1 MNFLVKHNLVLI
13 LVFSFL
19 LRLLAIMIFRDLKV
33 DNEWGILLDNLET
46 SGILSVHS
54 IQGTQVPNIFMPPLY
69 PFFLYSIKIFFRDI
83 DTFLWVIQ
91 FTQLFLSLI
100 TIYLTHKILLQFFSK
115 NISTIGTLIFALFPI
130 NVYSVSQI
138 SSIILQVFLFNI
150 FLYSYLKLLKNINNK
165 YIILFSLSSALLMLL
180 RGEYFIFVI
189 LSLIY
194 LYFKKKQLSKI
205 LIISL
210 ITVLIISPY
219 LYRNYK
225 IFGVVTITKSIGY
238 NLLKGS
244 HPRTKVE
251 GVGMMGNIERVIPE
265 VRSKL
270 DKLKSKGP
278 QLNYDLLQDQILMDQ
293 AILFI
298 KADPS
303 RYIQLYLKKF
313 LSFMFIDLN
322 AAYPNYY
329 SPMHIIPKSIIAI
342 TSFIGIILA
351 FRFKVSSTNYII
363 LFYLANIGLFSF
375 FFILPRYSLSLLII
389 QIILSLF
396 ILKKLKPDL

>member
-54 IQGTQVPNIFMPPLY
+54 IQGTPVPNIFMPPLY

-194 LYFKKKQLSKI
+194 LYFKKKQL
-205 LIISL
+205 
-210 ITVLIISPY
+210 
-219 LYRNYK
+219 
-225 IFGVVTITKSIGY
+225 
-238 NLLKGS
+238 
-244 HPRTKVE
+244 
-251 GVGMMGNIERVIPE
+251 
-265 VRSKL
+265 
-270 DKLKSKGP
+270 
-278 QLNYDLLQDQILMDQ
+278 
-293 AILFI
+293 
-298 KADPS
+298 
-303 RYIQLYLKKF
+303 
-313 LSFMFIDLN
+313 
-322 AAYPNYY
+322 
-329 SPMHIIPKSIIAI
+329 PK
-342 TSFIGIILA
+342 
-351 FRFKVSSTNYII
+351 Y
-363 LFYLANIGLFSF
+363 
-375 FFILPRYSLSLLII
+375 
-389 QIILSLF
+389 
-396 ILKKLKPDL
+396 

>member
-54 IQGTQVPNIFMPPLY
+54 IQGTPVPNIFMPPLY

-194 LYFKKKQLSKI
+194 LYFKKKQLTKI

-293 AILFI
+293 AIL
-298 KADPS
+298 
-303 RYIQLYLKKF
+303 LLKLILLDTF
-313 LSFMFIDLN
+313 
-322 AAYPNYY
+322 
-329 SPMHIIPKSIIAI
+329 
-342 TSFIGIILA
+342 SFI
-351 FRFKVSSTNYII
+351 
-363 LFYLANIGLFSF
+363 
-375 FFILPRYSLSLLII
+375 
-389 QIILSLF
+389 
-396 ILKKLKPDL
+396 